1 MKRMWIVA
9 PIVAL
14 VAVGLAACGDDDND
28 GGGAGE
34 DGQLGGTVR
43 MWIMDNGPDPV
54 GDTERIVAPF
64 EQETGVDVKVELVGW
79 DVQFDRIRNAAVSGQ
94 GPDVTQAG
102 TTQVPFFA
110 TLGGFEDVS
119 DVVDELGG
127 EDSYAPATFETT
139 RVQGQD
145 GTFAVPWFTEARA
158 IYYRKDALQQA
169 GVDPATAFSDWDS
182 FRQTL
187 EKLKSV
193 EEIDGVPIQPFGNP
207 GKLAADTVHH
217 INAFVWNNDG
227 EALSEDGSES
237 AIASPEATEAVT
249 FFTDLIPAGLYD
261 TAALERDG
269 VQVEE
274 TFKGGR
280 LATWIGGPWVLAS
293 VPRKDDET
301 WAPAARQNVG
311 VAQLPPKESGGD
323 AATFVGGSNLMLFKD
338 SQNKEGARALLEFLS
353 RDQVQ
358 TEYAGLMGMFPSKVE
373 AQEALGETDENY
385 AAFAEAIAN
394 GRTYAPIAQWGPIEE
409 AYKER
414 FGAILE
420 MAAGQGG
427 EPYSPEAVQR
437 ALEEAAGEADN
448 LLAQQPG

>member
-1 MKRMWIVA
+1 MKRTWMLA
-9 PIVAL
+9 LFVAL
-14 VAVGLAACGDDDND
+14 AALGVAACGGDDDDD
-28 GGGAGE
+28 GGGE
-34 DGQLGGTVR
+34 TGQLGGTVR

-64 EQETGVDVKVELVGW
+64 EEETGVDVEVELVGW

-94 GPDVTQAG
+94 GPDLTQAG

-119 DVVDELGG
+119 DVTEELGG
-127 EDSYAPATFETT
+127 ESSYAPATWETT
-139 RVQGQD
+139 QVEGQD

-193 EEIDGVPIQPFGNP
+193 KEIDGVPIKPFGNP

-217 INAFVWNNDG
+217 ISAFVWNNG
-227 EALSEDGSES
+227 GAELSEDATES
-237 AIASPEATEAVT
+237 AIASPEAAEAVS
-249 FFTDLIPAGLYD
+249 FFADLIPAGLYD
-261 TAALERDG
+261 TSGLERDG

-301 WAPAARQNVG
+301 WAPAARRNVG
-311 VAQLPPKESGGD
+311 VAPLPPVESGDD

-338 SQNKEGARALLEFLS
+338 SQNKEAARALAEFLS
-353 RDQVQ
+353 RDEVQ
-358 TEYAGLMGMFPSKVE
+358 TEYAGLMGMFPARVE
-373 AQEALGETDENY
+373 AQEELGDTDANY
-385 AAFAEAIAN
+385 RVFADAISS

-409 AYKER
+409 AYKEK

-427 EPYSPEAVQR
+427 ESYSPEAVQR
-437 ALEEAAGEADN
+437 TLETAAAEANN